1 MSTTIKRQFAVTSP
15 VGLHLR
21 PAVMLSQTADRFDS
35 TISVYRKDT
44 MADAKSAL
52 SMIMLDASFGEAV
65 TVIAQGHDAVP
76 AMTAIEE
83 LFQAG
88 FHEQSLSM
96 TLSGCPDRRSGPNTV
111 RST

>member
-1 MSTTIKRQFAVTSP
+1 MHTTIERQFVVTSP

-35 TISVYRKDT
+35 NISICRKDIS
-44 MADAKSAL
+44 ADAKSAL
-52 SMIMLDASFGEAV
+52 SMILLDAGFGEAV

-88 FHEQSLSM
+88 FGEQSLS
-96 TLSGCPDRRSGPNTV
+96 L
-111 RST
+111 

>member
-1 MSTTIKRQFAVTSP
+1 MSTTIERQFVVTSP

-35 TISVYRKDT
+35 TICVCRKDT
-44 MADAKSAL
+44 KADAKSAL
-52 SMIMLDASFGEAV
+52 SMILLEANFGEAV
-65 TVIAQGHDAVP
+65 TVITQGHDAVP

-88 FHEQSLSM
+88 FGEQPL
-96 TLSGCPDRRSGPNTV
+96 
-111 RST
+111 

>member
-1 MSTTIKRQFAVTSP
+1 VNTTIERQFVVTSP

-35 TISVYRKDT
+35 DISLCRKNIQ
-44 MADAKSAL
+44 ADAKSAL
-52 SMIMLDASFGEAV
+52 SMILLDAGFGAAV
-65 TVIAQGHDAVP
+65 TVIAQGHDAEP

-88 FHEQSLSM
+88 FGERHPPM
-96 TLSGCPDRRSGPNTV
+96 AI
-111 RST
+111 